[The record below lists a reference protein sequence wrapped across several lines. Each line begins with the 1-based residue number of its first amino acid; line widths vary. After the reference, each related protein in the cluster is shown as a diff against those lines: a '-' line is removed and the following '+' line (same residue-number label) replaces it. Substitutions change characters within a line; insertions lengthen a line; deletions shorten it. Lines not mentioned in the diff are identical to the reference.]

1 MARVSLGLARP
12 DPVAREANVTASEL
26 PDGDW
31 TLCLRKQP
39 AGVFD
44 GQPDAGRPG
53 MYELVCRDCGDDPQR
68 SYRAVLAGRQ
78 QARGPYSVE
87 AGIEAFVE
95 HCEWHETTGEQ

>member
-1 MARVSLGLARP
+1 
-12 DPVAREANVTASEL
+12 
-26 PDGDW
+26 
-31 TLCLRKQP
+31 
-39 AGVFD
+39 
-44 GQPDAGRPG
+44 